1 MRNLNLSKTLDIKY
15 KPMKELTKIAY
26 DLGLS
31 QSMYK
36 LPDGIIEKLSKEYPV
51 VFELINTP
59 NTPKISKDAE
69 IYWGNR
75 IERSMLFD
83 MPKLKWIH
91 FGSVGVNRI
100 NNIENKKLLV
110 TSSKGTVTSAMITN
124 IISLI
129 GIFSRNLDVF
139 FNQENNR
146 PHSRDDF
153 EKYFHSLKNFDELKI
168 LIIGLGNIGQS
179 LAKKLSLLGGKV
191 DAITRKKKNL
201 DFINK
206 ELNINKPLENLK
218 DYDFIISLLPENKHT
233 INFFDYH
240 FFSNISQN
248 SIFINGGRGK
258 TVIEKDLIRALDEN
272 LFRLA
277 ILDVLRNEPLTTN
290 SKIYKHP
297 KTFVTPHI
305 FAFSPSYWP
314 LEINLFKK
322 NLSFYL
328 TKSYK
333 KMINLENYK

>member
-1 MRNLNLSKTLDIKY
+1 
-15 KPMKELTKIAY
+15 MKELTRIAY

-31 QSMYK
+31 QSMYR
-36 LPDGIIEKLSKEYPV
+36 LPDGIIESLTKEYPV

-75 IERSMLFD
+75 IDKSMLSE

-100 NNIENKKLLV
+100 NNLENSKFLV
-110 TSSKGTVTSAMITN
+110 TSSKGTVTSPMTTN

-129 GIFSRNLDVF
+129 GIFSRNLYVF
-139 FNQENNR
+139 FNEENNR

-153 EKYFHSLKNFDELKI
+153 EKYFDSLKNFDELNI

-179 LAKKLSLLGGKV
+179 LAKKLSLLGAKI
-191 DAITRKKKNL
+191 DAVTRNRKNL
-201 DFINK
+201 NYINK
-206 ELNINKPLENLK
+206 EIKFNKTIKNLK
-218 DYDFIISLLPENKHT
+218 HYDFIISLLPENKST
-233 INFFDYH
+233 INFFDYS
-240 FFSNISQN
+240 FFSNLSQH

-258 TVIEKDLIRALDEN
+258 TVVEKDLIRALDEN
-272 LFRLA
+272 LFRIA
-277 ILDVLRNEPLTTN
+277 ILDVLQKEPLTIN
-290 SKIYKHP
+290 SEIYKHP

-314 LEINLFKK
+314 LEISLFKK
-322 NLSFYL
+322 NLNFYL
-328 TKSYK
+328 TKNYK
-333 KMINLENYK
+333 NMINLEKI

>member
-1 MRNLNLSKTLDIKY
+1 
-15 KPMKELTKIAY
+15 MKEFRKIAY

-31 QSMYK
+31 QSMYR
-36 LPDGIIEKLSKEYPV
+36 LPDEIIEKITKEYPV

-59 NTPKISKDAE
+59 KTPKISKDAE

-75 IERSMLFD
+75 IDSSMLVD

-100 NNIENKKLLV
+100 NNLENTKLLV
-110 TSSKGTVTSAMITN
+110 TSSKGTVTSAMTTN

-153 EKYFHSLKNFDELKI
+153 EKYFHSLKNFDELNI

-179 LAKKLSLLGGKV
+179 LAHKLSLLGVKI
-191 DAITRKKKNL
+191 DALTRNRKNL
-201 DFINK
+201 DYINK
-206 ELNINKPLENLK
+206 ELKFNKPINNLK
-218 DYDFIISLLPENKHT
+218 DYDYIISLLPENKST
-233 INFFDYH
+233 KNFFDYS
-240 FFSNISQN
+240 FFSNLARN

-258 TVIEKDLIRALDEN
+258 TVVEKDLIRALDEN

-277 ILDVLRNEPLTTN
+277 ILDVLQKEPLTIN
-290 SKIYKHP
+290 SEIYKHP
-297 KTFVTPHI
+297 KTFITPHI

-328 TKSYK
+328 TKDYK
-333 KMINLENYK
+333 KMINLEKI